1 MALKVF
7 DLVCAHD
14 HTFEGWFASEN
25 DFETQTEK
33 GQLTC
38 PMCGSADVHRKPS
51 AARLNLGA
59 TQPKG
64 EVRQQALMPTPQ
76 QMQAAFMRIA
86 REIAANT
93 EDVGDQF
100 AEEARRIHY
109 DEAPERGIRGTTTR
123 EEAEALEEEGINVV
137 PFPFADVLKGPLQ

>member
-7 DLVCAHD
+7 DLVCAQD
-14 HTFEGWFASEN
+14 HAFEGWFASEN
-25 DFETQTEK
+25 DFETQTRN
-33 GQLTC
+33 GLLTC
-38 PMCGSADVHRKPS
+38 PMCGSGDVHRTPS
-51 AARLNLGA
+51 ATRLNLGA
-59 TQPKG
+59 QP
-64 EVRQQALMPTPQ
+64 EPRQQALMPTPQ

-93 EDVGDQF
+93 EDVGEQF

-109 DEAPERGIRGTTTR
+109 EEAPERGIRGTTTR

>member
-7 DLVCAHD
+7 DLICAND
-14 HTFEGWFASEN
+14 HSFEGWFSSEN
-25 DFETQTEK
+25 DFDTQIEK

-38 PMCGSADVHRKPS
+38 PMCGSVDVRRTPS

-59 TQPKG
+59 P
-64 EVRQQALMPTPQ
+64 ERQQAMLPTPQ
-76 QMQAAFMRIA
+76 QMQAAFLRMA

-93 EDVGDQF
+93 EDVGERF

-109 DEAPERGIRGTTTR
+109 EEVPTRGIRGTTTR
-123 EEAEALEEEGINVV
+123 EEAAALEDEGINVM
-137 PFPFADVLKGPLQ
+137 PFPFSDFLKEPLQ